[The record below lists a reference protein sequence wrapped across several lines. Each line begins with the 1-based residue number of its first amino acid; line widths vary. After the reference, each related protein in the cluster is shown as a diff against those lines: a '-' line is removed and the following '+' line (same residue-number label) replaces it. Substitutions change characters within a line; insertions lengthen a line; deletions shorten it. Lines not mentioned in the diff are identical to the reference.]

1 MLRPA
6 KKMRPPAHGP
16 VARERGRGRSRR
28 GLLAAAGALGS
39 LAALPDSA
47 QTAAPPSLALDTGSP
62 SVAVLGVAA
71 GEVLNP
77 ALPPA
82 PGPGPPVRTVS
93 LAAMGLVP
101 GDVPIALGFGRDA
114 IPSGRLHFSVSRA
127 ANGIAGIFP
136 PDVASERP
144 SGAAG
149 DVFKSFFP
157 PNHTLVFDGNGA
169 GGTPAPDGLGLDE
182 TGPAIDGI
190 SGLDLCGPKTV
201 DPNGDG
207 VLDEPVY
214 LTLAAGSPTLA
225 LLGAGPHDV
234 LRSRVGTAGA
244 PTVFVTGAS
253 LGLVP
258 GDVIDALASQG
269 TSLRFSLA
277 PGSPTL
283 LGPDGMA
290 DPPNDPDPDDMTPG
304 DVMSQAFVAAL
315 PASGLNLDDDDDL
328 VGLSMGF
335 DQDADRVPNACDN
348 CLATGNPDQADAE
361 QDGVGD
367 ACDNCPL
374 DPNPNQAD
382 ADGDLAG
389 DACDADDDGDGR
401 ADASD
406 NCPLDA
412 NPGQEDGDQD
422 LAGDACD
429 VCPLLPDPAQADADQ
444 DGVGDACDDCP
455 LDADPDQT
463 DSDGDLAGDACD
475 LDDDDDGV
483 PDVLD
488 NCRLVANPGQA
499 DGDGDGA
506 GDSCDADDD
515 GDFVP
520 DEFDNCPFVP
530 NLDQRDSE
538 KNPGPDGQ
546 PGVAGVDDDGA
557 NGVDDAGE
565 LCPPNPGGFPQPI
578 PGSDDL
584 CGDGIGDVCDED
596 DDDDGLGDAQ
606 EAALGTNPLLADT
619 DGDGFDDGTEV
630 AAGTDPLDS
639 ESFPPTPVPALPLA
653 GRALLAALL
662 AAAALGALRR
672 AGRGR

>member
-1 MLRPA
+1 V
-6 KKMRPPAHGP
+6 G
-16 VARERGRGRSRR
+16 RERSRERSGC
-28 GLLAAAGALGS
+28 GLLAAAGALWS
-39 LAALPDSA
+39 LVGPPGAARA
-47 QTAAPPSLALDTGSP
+47 AAPPSFALDTGSP

-77 ALPPA
+77 AVPPA
-82 PGPGPPVRTVS
+82 PGIGSPARSVS
-93 LAAMGLVP
+93 LAAMGLVA
-101 GDVPIALGFGRDA
+101 GDVPIALSFGRDA
-114 IPSGRLHFSVSRA
+114 IPSGRLHFSVSRG
-127 ANGIAGIFP
+127 ANGIVGSFP

-149 DVFKSFFP
+149 DVYKSFFP

-225 LLGAGPHDV
+225 ALGAGPQDV
-234 LRSRVGTAGA
+234 LRSRVGSTGA
-244 PTVFVTGAS
+244 PMVFAAGAS

-258 GDVIDALASQG
+258 GDVIDALATNG

-283 LGPDGMA
+283 LGPDGEA
-290 DPPNDPDPDDMTPG
+290 DRNNDPDPDDMTPG

-328 VGLSMGF
+328 VGLSLGF
-335 DQDADRVPNACDN
+335 DQDVDRVPNACDN
-348 CLATGNPDQADAE
+348 CLATVNPDQADAD

-367 ACDNCPL
+367 SCDNCPL
-374 DPNPNQAD
+374 DANPDQAD
-382 ADGDLAG
+382 GDGDLAG
-389 DACDADDDGDGR
+389 DACDSDDDGDGR

-412 NPGQEDGDQD
+412 NPGQEDGDLD
-422 LAGDACD
+422 GAGDACD
-429 VCPLLPDPAQADADQ
+429 VCPLLPDPGQADADQ
-444 DGVGDACDDCP
+444 DGVGDSCDNCP
-455 LDADPDQT
+455 LDANPDQA
-463 DSDGDLAGDACD
+463 DGDGDLAGDNCD
-475 LDDDDDGV
+475 ADDDDDGV

-499 DGDGDGA
+499 DNDGDLA
-506 GDSCDADDD
+506 GDACDSDDD

-520 DEFDNCPFVP
+520 DEFDNCPFVA

-538 KNPGPDGQ
+538 KDRGADGQ
-546 PGVAGVDDDGA
+546 PGIAGVEADGA
-557 NGVDDAGE
+557 NGVDDPGE
-565 LCPPNPGGFPQPI
+565 LCPPTAGGFPQPI
-578 PGSDDL
+578 PGSDDV
-584 CGDGIGDVCDED
+584 CGDGIGDVCDA
-596 DDDDGLGDAQ
+596 DDDGDGLSDAQ
-606 EAALGTNPLLADT
+606 EAALGTHPLLADT

-639 ESFPPTPVPALPLA
+639 ESFPQGETPVPLLPLA
-653 GRALLAALL
+653 GRALLAGLL
-662 AAAALGALRR
+662 AAAALRALRR
-672 AGRGR
+672 AAPPR